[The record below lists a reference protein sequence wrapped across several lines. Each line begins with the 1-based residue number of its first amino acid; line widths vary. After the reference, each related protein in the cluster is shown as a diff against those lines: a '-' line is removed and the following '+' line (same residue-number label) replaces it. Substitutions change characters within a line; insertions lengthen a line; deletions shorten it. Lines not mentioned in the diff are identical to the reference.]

1 MHSSR
6 FPGGA
11 LFAGQHAV
19 VVGAG
24 NSSIDVCQD
33 LALRAAASVTMVQ
46 RSTTCV
52 MTRDYV
58 CDAIRAAFPEDVPLD
73 VADFRFLSIGI
84 GQRKR
89 MAIEDQA
96 TAWKASRE
104 LHEKLRKGGV
114 SFDLGPEGQGVYPLL
129 FERFGGELRSR
140 SSWQS
145 IAKSAR

>member
-84 GQRKR
+84 GQRKK

-96 TAWKASRE
+96 AAWEANKE
-104 LHEKLRKGGV
+104 LHAKLRKGGL
-114 SFDLGPEGQGVYPLL
+114 SFNLGPEGQGVYPLV
-129 FERFGGELRSR
+129 FERFGGELRAR
-140 SSWQS
+140 SSMAVDS
-145 IAKSAR
+145 